1 MKTERKQIAGVLNLD
16 DPNESIPSQHH
27 KDARNILF
35 RGNPGNFS
43 IQSALGNR
51 LVSNTLP
58 AGTNTCIGAFYDQQ
72 KQRIFYFNHNSN
84 GNNGIYIY
92 NTIAG
97 TIQTLFLSNTHSVGD
112 ILGFDVNS
120 PITSINIIYNDAYK
134 PSLDLDGD
142 VLYWVDSLGR
152 PSKLNIDRKLA
163 GIYASY
169 RRSFLDVAKAPP
181 MMPIKCA
188 YENDLYTLNNNLKN
202 SLFQFIYRFVY
213 DDGEKSVWSTGSE
226 IPLPLFSENIDVAA
240 DPKKNCRINLYYSTG
255 DQTVRKI
262 ELAVRRSSGG
272 VVSDYGLITS
282 IDKSTITEPA
292 SPNDILWN
300 YLFYNNNAITPID
313 ISEQILLQDYVPQK
327 AKAQELLNGTTIIYG
342 GITEGYNNVK
352 DTDFNYTTGSGQG
365 FININGILFT
375 ASQAGVSSYGNSTS
389 IEVILSGAGTNDAVT
404 NKPTTLTAAI
414 GATFNIYLM
423 DLAGNRQVITY
434 TSASDSIITILVG
447 LATSAQSLGLLTS
460 VDGINNKLTISSPV
474 LGPDISYWLQSAEA
488 TAINTLSAAFATTY
502 KTNILPSSLS
512 SAEYRYGVVYYD
524 DKGRTN
530 GVVSSDKLKVTT
542 ARYNFDGNYPQVSIR
557 INGTPPD
564 WAYYYNIVRTQN
576 LTYDKNLTWAT
587 NRAFYNDESYGA
599 SSTSQRVVYLGIGNM
614 IQYNEE
620 IESTS
625 GAISYDYSP
634 GDRIRFLN
642 RISSTG
648 STTNFNTGAEK
659 DFEIIGV
666 DTNPNINGY
675 IANGTFIKIKYPTSY
690 IDGDF
695 QFFKATDTGVVI
707 PTILLAEDYQ
717 TYKIQIYNTKKLSG
731 DIYPYYEIGKQ
742 YAIGLPTQA
751 NRFHVG
757 GYQSQRRG
765 TIPSP
770 QHALTDLYSGDNFY
784 RYRNIPIGANYQFTT
799 DSYTQNNNNGNGD
812 QFSTVVI
819 NVQRSN
825 NTAYIIDTP
834 EYEIRSQVFPIS
846 ACSLV
851 AANYPNSATPDNI
864 FRNKSA
870 SDMTVRVR
878 GTLKASKTVDK
889 SQYIV
894 LHAKIVTGAS
904 ATIQTIIQ
912 KATISETNTEYEFP
926 FDAKIKVPVGSK
938 LFLITECN
946 PTTSNTLLVGAFGLQ
961 LDVLKNAEI
970 TIIEESFSDSFGLK
984 LSSNSRPLV
993 YDENAVNAY
1002 FPTLVRFSLPKEP
1015 GTNINNTN
1023 RFYPANMDE
1032 YDRQRGDIVRLKVRG
1047 SQMRVFQKRGCG
1059 MAGVLQNMLFNADG
1073 SGNLTQTNQIINKI
1087 SYYQGDYG
1095 IGNLATSLTSSSNS
1109 DYFVDPI
1116 RGYQVRLSVDG
1127 MTPISALYK
1136 AQYYITNLANKYA
1149 IERSGTL
1156 PGKAKVLG
1164 VYDFNEEEYVAVF
1177 QGYSGQSNVTI
1188 GFNENRNSYS
1198 TFYDYAPEWITSA
1211 EGNIISFRNGQLYV
1225 HDSTT
1230 YCNYYGTQNKPSV
1243 TLVFN
1248 DVETIKKRYNTM
1260 TLLANKVWAPDT
1272 NGDITTN
1279 LGQSSSLQPSDF
1291 LAKDDK
1297 WHAAFKRDASSSGG
1311 LYNGNVLKGGWSQI
1325 RLKPVNGNE
1334 FVNLFYIELGILEP
1348 FYNR

>member
-58 AGTNTCIGAFYDQQ
+58 TGTNTCIGAFYDQQ

-97 TIQTLFLSNTHSVGD
+97 TIQTLFLSNTHSTGD

-163 GIYASY
+163 GVYASY
-169 RRSFLDVAKAPP
+169 DRSFLDVAKAPP

-188 YENDLYTLNNNLKN
+188 YENDLNTLNNNLKN

-226 IPLPLFSENIDVAA
+226 IPLPLFSENQDVAA
-240 DPKKNCRINLYYSTG
+240 DPKKNSRINMYYSTG

-282 IDKSTITEPA
+282 VDKSTITGPV
-292 SPNDILWN
+292 SVNNILWN
-300 YLFYNNNAITPID
+300 YLFYNNNVLTPIEV
-313 ISEQILLQDYVPQK
+313 SEQTLLQDYVPQK
-327 AKAQELLNGTTIIYG
+327 AKAQELLNGTTMIYG
-342 GITEGYNNVK
+342 GITEGYNPVK
-352 DTDFNYTTGSGQG
+352 DTNFSYVTNTTIG
-365 FININGILFT
+365 FTNINGLLFT
-375 ASQAGVSSYGNSTS
+375 ASQAGVSSYGNATS
-389 IEVILSGAGTNDAVT
+389 IEVILSGAGTNNPVT
-404 NKPTTLTAAI
+404 NIPTTVTSAY
-414 GATFNIYLM
+414 GTVFNVYLM
-423 DLAGNRQVITY
+423 STTGTAYTITY
-434 TSASDSIITILVG
+434 NSATDDISTILNG
-447 LATSAQSLGLLTS
+447 LATSAATFSLTTTIVG
-460 VDGINNKLTISSPV
+460 NRLTIS
-474 LGPDISYWLQSAEA
+474 GPGIAYWLQSAEA
-488 TAINTLSAAFATTY
+488 TSNNSAGAFFTTY
-502 KTNILPSSLS
+502 KTNILSSSLS

-530 GVVSSDKLKVTT
+530 GVVNSESLKVTT
-542 ARYNFDGNYPQVSIR
+542 ARFNSDENYPVVSVR
-557 INGTPPD
+557 INGVPPD
-564 WAYYYNIVRTQN
+564 WAHYYNVVRTQN
-576 LTYDKNLTWAT
+576 LTYGKNITWAT
-587 NRAFYNDESYGA
+587 NRSFYNDESFAA

-620 IESTS
+620 IESTQ
-625 GAISYDYSP
+625 GGVSYDYAP
-634 GDRIRFLN
+634 GDRIRFLG

-648 STTNFNTGAEK
+648 SRVNFNSGAEK

-675 IANGTFIKIKYPTSY
+675 VANGTYIKIKYPTSY

-707 PTILLAEDYQ
+707 PTILLAEDFQ
-717 TYKIQIYNTKKLSG
+717 TYKVQIYNTKKLAG
-731 DIYPYYEIGKQ
+731 DIQPYYEIGKQ

-765 TIPSP
+765 TMPIP
-770 QHALTDLYSGDNFY
+770 QYAQIDLTSGDHFY
-784 RYRNIPIGANYQFTT
+784 RYRNIPTGARYQFTT
-799 DSYTQNNNNGNGD
+799 DSYTQNNNNNNGD

-819 NVQRSN
+819 NVWRSN
-825 NTAYIIDTP
+825 NTPYIIDLP
-834 EYEIRSQVFPIS
+834 EYEIRSQVFPAS

-946 PTTSNTLLVGAFGLQ
+946 GATNNTLLVGAFGLQ

-1087 SYYQGDYG
+1087 TYYQGDYG
-1095 IGNLATSLTSSSNS
+1095 IGNLATSLTSSSNA

-1127 MTPISALYK
+1127 MTAISALYK
-1136 AQYYITNLANKYA
+1136 AQYYITNLATKYA

-1334 FVNLFYIELGILEP
+1334 FVNLYYIELGILEP

>member
-1 MKTERKQIAGVLNLD
+1 MKIERKQFSGVLNLD
-16 DPNESIPSQHH
+16 DPNESIPNQHH
-27 KDARNILF
+27 KDAKNILF

-43 IQSALGNR
+43 IQSAYGNR
-51 LVSNTLP
+51 LVSNALP
-58 AGTNTCIGAFYDQQ
+58 AGTNTCIGSFYDQQ
-72 KQRIFYFNHNSN
+72 KQRLFFFNHNTN

-97 TIQTLFLSNTHSVGD
+97 TIQTLFLSNTHSATD
-112 ILGFDVNS
+112 ILGFDVNN

-134 PSLDLDGD
+134 IALDIDGD
-142 VLYWVDSLGR
+142 VIYWVDSLGR
-152 PSKLNIDRKLA
+152 PSKLNIDRRLQ
-163 GIYASY
+163 GVYATY
-169 RRSFLDVAKAPP
+169 TRTDLDVAKAPP

-188 YENDLYTLNNNLKN
+188 YENDLNTLNNNLKN

-226 IPLPLFSENIDVAA
+226 IPLPLFSENQDVAA
-240 DPKKNCRINLYYSTG
+240 DPKKNSRINIIFSTG

-282 IDKSTITEPA
+282 IDKA
-292 SPNDILWN
+292 SSSILSNRVSN
-300 YLFYNNNAITPID
+300 YLFYNNNSLTPIEV
-313 ISEQILLQDYVPQK
+313 SEQNLLQDYVPQK

-342 GITEGYNNVK
+342 GITEGYNPVK
-352 DTDFNYTTGSGQG
+352 DTDFSYVTNTTVG
-365 FININGILFT
+365 FNNINGILFT

-389 IEVILSGAGTNDAVT
+389 IEVILSGAGTNDPGT
-404 NKPTTLTAAI
+404 NKPMTLTAAN
-414 GATFNIYLM
+414 GATFNVRLM
-423 DLAGNRQVITY
+423 DPSGNTYLVTY
-434 TSASDSIITILVG
+434 TSATDNIITILVG
-447 LATSAQSLGLLTS
+447 LAASAATFGLTTS
-460 VDGINNKLTISSPV
+460 VDGVNNKLTIS
-474 LGPDISYWLQSAEA
+474 GPSIAYWLQSAEA
-488 TAINTLSAAFATTY
+488 NTTNSSASFSSTF
-502 KTNILPSSLS
+502 KTNVLASSLS
-512 SAEYRYGVVYYD
+512 SADYKYGVVYYD

-530 GVVSSDKLKVTT
+530 GVVNSDSLKVTT
-542 ARYNFDGNYPQVSIR
+542 SRFNSDGNYPILSVR
-557 INGTPPD
+557 INGVPPD
-564 WAYYYNIVRTQN
+564 WAYYYNVVRTKN
-576 LTYDKNLTWAT
+576 LSYDKNITWAT
-587 NRAFYNDESYGA
+587 NKSFYNDESYA
-599 SSTSQRVVYLGIGNM
+599 TSSTAQRVVYLGIGNM

-620 IESTS
+620 IESTQ
-625 GAISYDYSP
+625 GGVSYDYTS
-634 GDRIRFLN
+634 GDRIRFLG
-642 RISSTG
+642 RISSNGTRV
-648 STTNFNTGAEK
+648 NFNTGAEK

-666 DTNPNINGY
+666 ETNPNINGY
-675 IANGTFIKIKYPTSY
+675 IANGTYVKIKYPTSY
-690 IDGDF
+690 IDADF

-717 TYKIQIYNTKKLSG
+717 TYKVQIYNTKKLAG
-731 DIYPYYEIGKQ
+731 DIQPYYEIGKQ
-742 YAIGLPTQA
+742 YAIGLPTTS
-751 NRFHVG
+751 NRYHVG

-770 QHALTDLYSGDNFY
+770 QFAQIDLDSGDHFY
-784 RYRNIPIGANYQFTT
+784 RYRNIPLGASYQFPT
-799 DSYTQNNNNGNGD
+799 DSYTQNNNNTKGD

-834 EYEIRSQVFPIS
+834 EYEIRSQIFPIS

-851 AANYPNSATPDNI
+851 AADFPNIATPENL

-894 LHAKIVTGAS
+894 LHAKILSAGG

-912 KATISETNTEYEFP
+912 KASITETNKEYEFP
-926 FDAKIKVPVGSK
+926 FDAKIKVPVGCK

-946 PTTSNTLLVGAFGLQ
+946 PATNNTLLVGAFELQ

-970 TIIEESFSDSFGLK
+970 TIIDESFSDSFDLK
-984 LSSNSRPLV
+984 LSSNSRPLI

-1002 FPTLVRFSLPKEP
+1002 YPTLVRYSLPKEP

-1047 SQMRVFQKRGCG
+1047 SQMKVFQKRGCG
-1059 MAGVLQNMLFNADG
+1059 VVGVLQNMLFNADG
-1073 SGNLTQTNQIINKI
+1073 SGNLTQTNDIINKI
-1087 SYYQGDYG
+1087 NYYQGDYG
-1095 IGNLATSLTSSSNS
+1095 IGTLATSLTSSSNA

-1116 RGYQVRLSVDG
+1116 RGYQVRLSADG

-1136 AQYYITNLANKYA
+1136 AQYYITNLATKYA
-1149 IERSGTL
+1149 TERNGTL
-1156 PGKAKVLG
+1156 AGKAKVLG
-1164 VYDFNEEEYVAVF
+1164 VYDFNEEEYISVF
-1177 QGYSGQSNVTI
+1177 QGYSGQPNVTL
-1188 GFNENRNSYS
+1188 GFNEYRNSYT
-1198 TFYDYAPEWITSA
+1198 TFYDYAPEWIASA
-1211 EGNIISFRNGQLYV
+1211 EGNVISFRNGQLYV

-1248 DVETIKKRYNTM
+1248 DAENIKKRYNTM
-1260 TLLANKVWAPDT
+1260 TLLANKVWTPDT

-1279 LGQSSSLQPSDF
+1279 LGQSSSLQSTDF
-1291 LAKDDK
+1291 LLKDDK
-1297 WHAAFKRDASSSGG
+1297 WHVSFKRDASSTGG
-1311 LYNGNVLKGGWSQI
+1311 LYNGNVLKGGWAQI
-1325 RLKPVNGNE
+1325 KLKPVNGNE
-1334 FVNLFYIELGILEP
+1334 FVNLYYIELSILEP

>member
-1 MKTERKQIAGVLNLD
+1 MKLERKLFSGVMNLD
-16 DPNESIPSQHH
+16 DSNESIPTQHH
-27 KDARNILF
+27 SEAKNVVF
-35 RGNPGNFS
+35 RGNPGNFTL
-43 IQSALGNR
+43 QSSLGNR
-51 LVSNTLP
+51 AISNTLP
-58 AGTNTCIGAFYDQQ
+58 AGTNACIGSYYDQQ
-72 KQRIFYFNHNSN
+72 KQRLFYFNYNSN

-92 NTIAG
+92 NTVAG
-97 TIQTLFLSNTHSVGD
+97 TTQTLFLSNTHSATD
-112 ILGFDVNS
+112 ILGFDVNN
-120 PITSINIIYNDAYK
+120 PITSINIIYNDTYK
-134 PSLDLDGD
+134 PALDLDGD
-142 VLYWVDSLGR
+142 VLYWIDSLGR

-163 GIYASY
+163 GVYASY
-169 RRSFLDVAKAPP
+169 KRSYLDVAKAPP
-181 MMPIKCA
+181 SMPIKCA
-188 YENDLYTLNNNLKN
+188 YENDLNTSNNNLKN

-240 DPKKNCRINLYYSTG
+240 DPKKNSRINMYYSTG

-262 ELAVRRSSGG
+262 ELAVRKSSGG

-282 IDKSTITEPA
+282 IDKSTITGPA
-292 SPNDILWN
+292 SVNDILWN
-300 YLFYNNNAITPID
+300 YLFYNNNVLTPIEV
-313 ISEQILLQDYVPQK
+313 SEQTLLQDYVPQK

-342 GITEGYNNVK
+342 GITEGYNPVK
-352 DTDFNYTTGSGQG
+352 DTDFNYGAGTGVG
-365 FININGILFT
+365 FLNINGILFI
-375 ASQAGVSSYGNSTS
+375 ASQEGLSSYGNSTS
-389 IEVILSGAGTNDAVT
+389 IEVILSGAGINDSIT
-404 NKPTTLTAAI
+404 NKPTTLTAAN
-414 GATFNIYLM
+414 GATFNVYLM
-423 DLAGNRQVITY
+423 DLSGNRYVVTY
-434 TSASDSIITILVG
+434 TSATDNITTILNG
-447 LATSAQSLGLLTS
+447 LAASATTLGLSTS
-460 VDGINNKLTISSPV
+460 VDGANNKLIIS
-474 LGPDISYWLQSAEA
+474 GPSIAYWLQSAEA
-488 TAINTLSAAFATTY
+488 STLNSSASFSSSY
-502 KTNILPSSLS
+502 KTNILPSSLH
-512 SAEYRYGVVYYD
+512 SADYKYGIVYYD

-542 ARYNFDGNYPQVSIR
+542 ARYNYDGSYPILSMQ
-557 INGTPPD
+557 INGVPPD

-576 LTYDKNLTWAT
+576 LTYNKNLTWAT
-587 NRAFYNDESYGA
+587 NRAFYNNESYA
-599 SSTSQRVVYLGIGNM
+599 TSSTSQRVVYLGIGNM

-625 GAISYDYSP
+625 GIISYDYSP

-695 QFFKATDTGVVI
+695 QFFKATDTGVVV

-717 TYKIQIYNTKKLSG
+717 TYKVQIYNTKKLAG
-731 DIYPYYEIGKQ
+731 GIQPYYEIGKQ

-770 QHALTDLYSGDNFY
+770 QYAQVDLYSGDNFY
-784 RYRNIPIGANYQFTT
+784 RYRNIPLGANYQFST
-799 DSYTQNNNNGNGD
+799 DSYTQNNNNGKGD
-812 QFSTVVI
+812 QFSTLVI
-819 NVQRSN
+819 NVTKSD
-825 NTAYIIDTP
+825 NTPYTIDLP
-834 EYEIRSQVFPIS
+834 EYEIKSQVFPAS
-846 ACSLV
+846 ACSL
-851 AANYPNSATPDNI
+851 AAVNYPNISTPDNL

-878 GTLKASKTVDK
+878 GTLKASKNLDN

-894 LHAKIVTGAS
+894 LHAKVVSSVG
-904 ATIQTIIQ
+904 ATIQTIVQ
-912 KATISETNTEYEFP
+912 KATITETNKEYEFP
-926 FDAKIKVPVGSK
+926 FDAKIKVPVGCK
-938 LFLITECN
+938 LFLITECIS
-946 PTTSNTLLVGAFGLQ
+946 TTNITLLVGAFGLR

-970 TIIEESFSDSFGLK
+970 SVIEESFSDIETLK
-984 LSSNSRPLV
+984 LSSNSRPVV

-1002 FPTLVRFSLPKEP
+1002 YPTLVRYSLPKEP

-1047 SQMRVFQKRGCG
+1047 SQMKVFQKRGCG
-1059 MAGVLQNMLFNADG
+1059 VVGVLQNMLFNADG
-1073 SGNLTQTNQIINKI
+1073 SGNLAQTNEIVNKI
-1087 SYYQGDYG
+1087 NYYQGDYG
-1095 IGNLATSLTSSSNS
+1095 IGNLATSLTSSSNA

-1116 RGYQVRLSVDG
+1116 RGYQVRLSGDG

-1136 AQYYITNLANKYA
+1136 AQFYITGLATKYA
-1149 IERSGTL
+1149 SERPGTL

-1164 VYDFNEEEYVAVF
+1164 VYDFNEEEYVSVF
-1177 QGYSGQSNVTI
+1177 QGYSGQPNETL
-1188 GFNENRNSYS
+1188 GFNEYRNSYTS
-1198 TFYDYAPEWITSA
+1198 FYDYAPEWVSSA
-1211 EGNIISFRNGQLYV
+1211 EGNVISFKNGILYV

-1230 YCNYYGTQNKPSV
+1230 YCNYYGTQYKPSV
-1243 TLVFN
+1243 SLVFN
-1248 DVETIKKRYNTM
+1248 DMETIKKRYNTI
-1260 TLLANKVWAPDT
+1260 TLLANKVWSAST

-1279 LGQSSSLQPSDF
+1279 LGQSSSLQATDF
-1291 LAKDDK
+1291 ISKDDK
-1297 WHAAFKRDASSSGG
+1297 WHAAFRRDASSAGG
-1311 LYNGNVLKGGWSQI
+1311 LYNGNVLKGGWAKIKLQ
-1325 RLKPVNGNE
+1325 PVNGNE
-1334 FVNLFYIELGILEP
+1334 FVNLYYIELSILEP